1 MRIIG
6 IDPGYA
12 IVGFGVL
19 DYRGVEFTTLEYG
32 AILTEAHTD
41 FHQRLGNIYEDM
53 CFILE
58 RFKPDALA
66 IEQLFFYSNKTT
78 GIDVA
83 QARGVI
89 LLAAVQHGVPIAEY
103 TPSQVKQAVVGYGK
117 AEKRQVMEMTRRILH
132 LEQIPKPDDAADALA
147 LAICHGHC
155 SRGARSLTQR
165 TGRI

>member
-41 FHQRLGNIYEDM
+41 FPQRLGNIYEDM

-147 LAICHGHC
+147 LAICHAHSGA
-155 SRGARSLTQR
+155 SRIASYYNKNT
-165 TGRI
+165 I